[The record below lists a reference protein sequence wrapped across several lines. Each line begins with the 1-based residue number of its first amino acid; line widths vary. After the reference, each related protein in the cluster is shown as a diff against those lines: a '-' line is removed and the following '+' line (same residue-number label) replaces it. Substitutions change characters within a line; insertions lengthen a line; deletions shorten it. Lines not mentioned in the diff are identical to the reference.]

1 MNSLKEEEY
10 AKILNMK
17 DEYNFELVIDYLN
30 RKVQEEQDDNYER
43 QFPKVFYLEDYDS
56 KISAIIEKLY
66 GFVKTNT
73 YIDML
78 IRHMNQT
85 NSMMKPNDCDDDNLM
100 GFMLLFCFDYFQ
112 FVHMCLRDI
121 YKYNNITEES
131 SEKIKNKL
139 NTIVK

>member
-1 MNSLKEEEY
+1 MSDL
-10 AKILNMK
+10 
-17 DEYNFELVIDYLN
+17 DS
-30 RKVQEEQDDNYER
+30 KVQEEQDVNYER

-56 KISAIIEKLY
+56 KISVIIEKLY

-73 YIDML
+73 DIDML

-85 NSMMKPNDCDDDNLM
+85 NSMMKPNDCDDDNLI

-112 FVHMCLRDI
+112 LVHMCLRDI